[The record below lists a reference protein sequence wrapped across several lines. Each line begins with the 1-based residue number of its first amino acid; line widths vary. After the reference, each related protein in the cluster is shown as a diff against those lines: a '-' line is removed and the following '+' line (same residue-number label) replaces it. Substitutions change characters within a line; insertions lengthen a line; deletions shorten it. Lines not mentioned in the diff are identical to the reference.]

1 MTIKYRPEIDGLR
14 AIAVLSVILFHSGV
28 SVVSGGYVGV
38 DVFFVI
44 SGYLITTIIVRQI
57 ADGTF
62 SLANFYERRFRRL
75 LPALFTTVAVAL
87 PVAFVLLDPRG
98 LQEFGQSVVAT
109 TLFSANFLF
118 ITQSGYFDNSAE
130 LRPLLHTW
138 SLAVE
143 EQYYILFPLLLL
155 ALKNRSRRA
164 LKLVFVGLS
173 CISLWLCYELTK
185 TFTTAAFYLLPT
197 RAWEL
202 LLGSMLAVNLL
213 PALQWRLAR
222 ELFGLLG
229 LSMIFA
235 SIFMFDSTTPFPGTA
250 ALVPTLGTAF
260 VIWSTTY
267 GESIAK
273 VLLRLKPMIWVGLI
287 SYSLYLW
294 HWPVIVFTRIYVLD
308 DIELSTWFPML
319 TAIFVLAYF
328 SWKYVERPFRNKS
341 WLPARS
347 RFFVA
352 SGCCSLLL
360 VLGGSAYIVGKGLPG
375 RLPESLRVAPLG
387 DLSNKRKW
395 RSCIFRTSEVQQG
408 GDFCTLG
415 IEGGKPSFLLWG
427 DSHALA
433 LGAGV
438 SFSAREHNRT
448 GGLAAWV
455 GCPPL
460 LGVAPQFPA
469 NDTRCQDL
477 NAAVI
482 DYVERN
488 PSIET
493 VILAARW
500 NLYVLGTPFIEG
512 EVDPVTLVDL
522 ADAGAIEGDNPRL
535 FARGLEQTIVKL
547 QAMGKQVAVVSQV
560 PEMRHHVRL
569 AFWTANLTGRNAGDL
584 IAVGAD
590 DYRERSN
597 VGLRILAQLAERH
610 DVQLL
615 RVDSIL
621 CDDSRCRATHDGIAL
636 YTDEDH
642 LSLYGSEFVRAA
654 YGQLWQT
661 GP

>member
-1 MTIKYRPEIDGLR
+1 MSIKYRPEIDGLR
-14 AIAVLSVILFHSGV
+14 AIAVLAVILFHSGV

-44 SGYLITTIIVRQI
+44 SGYLITRIIVRQVEEG
-57 ADGTF
+57 AF
-62 SLANFYERRFRRL
+62 SLVSFYERRFRRL

-87 PVAFVLLDPRG
+87 PVAFMLLDPRG
-98 LQEFGQSVVAT
+98 LQEFGQSVIAT

-143 EQYYILFPLLLL
+143 EQYYILFPLLLM
-155 ALKNRSRRA
+155 ALKHRSRRA
-164 LKLVFVGLS
+164 LKLVFVVLA
-173 CISLWLCYELTK
+173 CLSLWLCYELTK
-185 TFTTAAFYLLPT
+185 TFSTAAFYLLPT

-202 LLGSMLAVNLL
+202 LLGSMLAVNLI
-213 PALQWRLAR
+213 PVPQGRLAR
-222 ELFGLLG
+222 EFFGLLG

-235 SIFMFDSTTPFPGTA
+235 SLFVFDATTAFPGVA
-250 ALVPTLGTAF
+250 ALVPTVGTAF

-267 GESIAK
+267 GQSTAK
-273 VLLRLKPMIWVGLI
+273 WLLRLRPMVWVGLI

-294 HWPVIVFTRIYVLD
+294 HWPVIVFTKIYVLN
-308 DIELSTWFPML
+308 DIELSTWFLML
-319 TAIFVLAYF
+319 AAIFTLAYL
-328 SWKYVERPFRNKS
+328 SWRYVERPFRSKS

-347 RFFVA
+347 GFFAA
-352 SGCCSLLL
+352 SGFCSLVL

-375 RLPESLRVAPLG
+375 RLPESLRVAPVG

-395 RSCIFRTSEVQQG
+395 RKCIFRTREVRNG

-415 IEGGKPSFLLWG
+415 VEGGEPRFLLWG

-438 SFSAREHNRT
+438 SFSAREHHRT

-460 LGVAPQFPA
+460 LGVAPEFPA
-469 NDTRCQDL
+469 NDTRCQGL

-482 DYVERN
+482 DYVRRN

-500 NLYVLGTPFIEG
+500 NLYVLGTPLIEG

-522 ADAGAIEGDNPRL
+522 GDPVSAGKTADDNRRL
-535 FARGLEQTIVKL
+535 FSRGLEQTILTL
-547 QAMGKQVAVVSQV
+547 QAMGKRVALITQV

-569 AFWTANLTGRNAGDL
+569 AFWAANLTGRNAGDL
-584 IAVGAD
+584 IAVSAD
-590 DYRERSN
+590 DYRERSST
-597 VGLRILAQLAERH
+597 GLSILEALAERH
-610 DVQLL
+610 DVPLL
-615 RVDSIL
+615 RVDSLL
-621 CDDSRCRATHDGIAL
+621 CDNSRCRGTQDGVAL

-642 LSLYGSEFVRAA
+642 LSLYGSEYVRSV
-654 YGQLWQT
+654 YGQLW
-661 GP
+661 